1 MRTHT
6 HIMRTRTHV
15 RNINNLIIYNLVLIT
30 IGAYVCA
37 RTQEAKS
44 NLLFLIPQQI
54 YFK

>member
-37 RTQEAKS
+37 HTQEAKQS
-44 NLLFLIPQQI
+44 FIFNSPTDLF
-54 YFK
+54 